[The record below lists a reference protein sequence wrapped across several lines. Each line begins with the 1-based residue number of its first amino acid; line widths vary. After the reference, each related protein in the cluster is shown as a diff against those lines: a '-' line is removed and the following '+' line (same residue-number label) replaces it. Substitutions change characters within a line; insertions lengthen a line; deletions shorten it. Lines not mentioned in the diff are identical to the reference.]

1 MKHNNR
7 PRFGFIF
14 YDLKFFRLG
23 LGISKMRYVLRV
35 GPFGFYYYPKL
46 NGLRPTYSERIG
58 KEYMI
63 GTYTYLTEDYKRH
76 WRFDARFGNRIWRHK
91 IWR

>member
-7 PRFGFIF
+7 PRFKFV
-14 YDLKFFRLG
+14 YYNMSFFRLG
-23 LGISKMRYVLRV
+23 IGISKIRYVLRV
-35 GPFGFYYYPKL
+35 GPFNVYYYPKL
-46 NGLRPTYSERIG
+46 DGRPSTYSDRIG
-58 KEYMI
+58 TEYLI

-76 WRFDARFGNRIWRHK
+76 WRHK